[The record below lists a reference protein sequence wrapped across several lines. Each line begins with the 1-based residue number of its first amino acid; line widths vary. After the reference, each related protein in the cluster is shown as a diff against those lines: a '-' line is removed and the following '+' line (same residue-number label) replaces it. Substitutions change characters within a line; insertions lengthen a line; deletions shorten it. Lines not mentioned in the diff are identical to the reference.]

1 MVRIIADAPAESIV
15 DSGRA
20 ISPMMR
26 YFNSREGMRARRR
39 ASKPFTRGEIANE
52 SRTEQ
57 ERPAAPVRTMRS
69 EVFDPVSLALRSA
82 SMYKPVYADC
92 WTVGRKED
100 LRILESYSMPLGD
113 VTIGI
118 ADDGEIEYNLTPKD
132 YSYGKELT
140 QAVGSTI
147 DDIRDRY
154 RKKGGQ
160 MDRQSIVL
168 AAKESLCRSYPNS
181 DDVGWT
187 MDDLC
192 GSVYRYTLGLGV
204 FDILLRDDRI
214 EDIYVDAPCG
224 RNRIHITMNR
234 IEGFNSHIRCRTN
247 LIAEP
252 REVRNLISRLKKETG
267 LPYCESSP
275 VLETDMDNGSA
286 RVTIVGYPMSPNGDS
301 VAIRKHSAVPWTL
314 TRLIGNGTVTPY
326 EAGLLS
332 FLVANRSTF
341 IIGGARG
348 AGKSSLLSAMMFEFP
363 LAQRILTIEDTIE
376 LPSRQMRDLG
386 YKVQNI
392 LIDDRMNGS
401 ARSRSEDAL
410 RVSLRLGESAIVLGE
425 VRGDEVTALY
435 QSMRTGKAGSSIMG
449 TMHGDSAK
457 CIYDRVVHDMGIAPE
472 AFMATDFIV
481 TMGTSKERGSARE
494 ARRIAEF
501 VSTGEKPGKFVDV
514 TGAGISKS
522 PAIKRIAESSSMS
535 TDEIIDEI
543 MMRAEMREYLA
554 DIASKKGEEFAG
566 PRWIVF
572 ANDYLAHALEGGCR
586 DRTEIVEGFKKR
598 FLSVTG
604 LE

>member
-1 MVRIIADAPAESIV
+1 MVRIISDPPAESIV
-15 DSGRA
+15 DPGRA

-26 YFNSREGMRARRR
+26 YFNSREGMRSRRR
-39 ASKPFTRGEIANE
+39 NSKPFTRGEI
-52 SRTEQ
+52 SREAEEQ
-57 ERPAAPVRTMRS
+57 ERPVPVRTVRS
-69 EVFDPVSLALRSA
+69 DVFDPVSSALLGSCM
-82 SMYKPVYADC
+82 SKPVYADC

-100 LRILESYSMPLGD
+100 LKVIESYSMPLGD

-118 ADDGEIEYNLTPKD
+118 ADDGEIEYNLTPRD
-132 YSYGKELT
+132 YSYGREMT
-140 QAVGSTI
+140 QAVGGTI
-147 DDIRDRY
+147 DEIRDRY

-160 MDRQSIVL
+160 MDRQSVLL
-168 AAKESLCRSYPNS
+168 AAKESLCRSYSES

-192 GSVYRYTLGLGV
+192 ESVHRYTLGLGI
-204 FDILLRDDRI
+204 FDILLKDDRI
-214 EDIYVDAPCG
+214 EDIYVDAPVG

-275 VLETDMDNGSA
+275 VLETDMDNGCA

-326 EAGLLS
+326 QAGLLS

-363 LAQRILTIEDTIE
+363 LSQRILTIEDTIE

-386 YKVQNI
+386 YKVQNM
-392 LIDDRMNGS
+392 LIDDRMNGD

-425 VRGDEVTALY
+425 VRGEEVTALY

-501 VSTGEKPGKFVDV
+501 VSTGDRPGRFVDV
-514 TGAGISKS
+514 TGGDISKS
-522 PAIKRIAESSSMS
+522 PAVRRIAESSSMS
-535 TDEIIDEI
+535 VDDVVDEI
-543 MMRAEMREYLA
+543 MMRADMRAYLA
-554 DIASKKGEEFAG
+554 DIAKEKGEEFAG

-586 DRTEIVEGFKKR
+586 DREAIVDGFRKR
-598 FLSVTG
+598 FLSVAG